1 VKIIWSAEARKELR
15 AIKRFIARDSEYY
28 AARMVTSIVERVEK
42 MAVHSTQ
49 GHPVHEYPEQ
59 SLREVHQ
66 DPYRII
72 YQTTSEQIEIITIVH
87 FKKRLQS

>member
-1 VKIIWSAEARKELR
+1 MKIIWSAEARKDLR
-15 AIKRFIARDSEYY
+15 AINRFIARDSEYY
-28 AARMVTSIVERVEK
+28 AARMVASIVERVEK
-42 MAVHSTQ
+42 VAVHPTQ

-59 SLREVHQ
+59 PLREVHQ

-72 YQTTSEQIEIITIVH
+72 YQISAGQIEIITIVH

>member
-1 VKIIWSAEARKELR
+1 VKIVWSSEARKELR

-28 AARMVTSIVERVEK
+28 AARVVASIVERVER
-42 MAVHSTQ
+42 ASEHPTQ

-59 SLREVHQ
+59 PLREVHEA
-66 DPYRII
+66 PYRII
-72 YQTTSEQIEIITIVH
+72 YQPLPDRIQIVTIVH

>member
-1 VKIIWSAEARKELR
+1 MKIIWSAEARKELR
-15 AIKRFIARDSEYY
+15 AIRRFIARDSEYY
-28 AARMVTSIVERVEK
+28 AARMVASIVERVEK
-42 MAVHSTQ
+42 MAVHPTQ

-59 SLREVHQ
+59 PLREVHE

-72 YQTTSEQIEIITIVH
+72 YQVSSERIEIITIVH

>member
-42 MAVHSTQ
+42 MAVYPTQ

-72 YQTTSEQIEIITIVH
+72 YQVKSEQIEIITVVH

>member
-1 VKIIWSAEARKELR
+1 VKIVWSAEARRELR

-28 AARMVTSIVERVEK
+28 AARMVSSIVERVEK
-42 MAVHSTQ
+42 MAEHPSQ
-49 GHPVHEYPEQ
+49 GHPVHEYPERP
-59 SLREVHQ
+59 LREVHQ

-72 YQTTSEQIEIITIVH
+72 YQISAKTIEILTIVH

>member
-28 AARMVTSIVERVEK
+28 AARMVASIVERVEK
-42 MAVHSTQ
+42 MAVHPTQ
-49 GHPVHEYPEQ
+49 GHLVHEYPEQ
-59 SLREVHQ
+59 PLREVHQ

-72 YQTTSEQIEIITIVH
+72 YQVSAGQIEIITIVH
-87 FKKRLQS
+87 FKKRIQT

>member
-28 AARMVTSIVERVEK
+28 AARMVASIVERVEK
-42 MAVHSTQ
+42 MAVHPTQ

-66 DPYRII
+66 EPYRII
-72 YQTTSEQIEIITIVH
+72 YRTTADRIEIITIVH

>member
-28 AARMVTSIVERVEK
+28 AARMVASIVERVEK
-42 MAVHSTQ
+42 MAVHPTQ
-49 GHPVHEYPEQ
+49 GHSVHEYPEQ
-59 SLREVHQ
+59 PLREVHQ

-72 YQTTSEQIEIITIVH
+72 YQISAGQIEIITIVH

>member
-1 VKIIWSAEARKELR
+1 MKIIWSAEARKELR

-28 AARMVTSIVERVEK
+28 AARMVASIVERVEK
-42 MAVHSTQ
+42 MAVHPTQ

-59 SLREVHQ
+59 SLREGHQ

-72 YQTTSEQIEIITIVH
+72 YQTTAEQIEIITIVH